1 MKAGSEEQMRIDIRE
16 QATANLRF
24 IRGAMERAEKV
35 SAASGAAAMAM
46 GGIAIATMALAA
58 PIAAL
63 EGQLAVWIVSAFVA
77 LCAGS
82 AGSWVKARRNDLVLL
97 GDAGRRFLLC
107 LIPPLLVGAVLTA
120 ALWST
125 QISLLPAIWMLLY
138 GCGVLAAGTYAAP
151 PVMYMGGCFIVAGL
165 FTHALPAAF
174 GNVLLGAAFG
184 GLHLVFGYQVYR
196 HHGG

>member
-1 MKAGSEEQMRIDIRE
+1 MEPRDRVRDIHE

-46 GGIAIATMALAA
+46 GGIAVVSMAVAASIPSVRGQLTVWIAAAFAALAA
-58 PIAAL
+58 
-63 EGQLAVWIVSAFVA
+63 
-77 LCAGS
+77 GS
-82 AGSWVKARRNDLVLL
+82 IGSWIKARRNDLVLL
-97 GDAGRRFLLC
+97 GDPGRRFLLC
-107 LIPPLLVGAVLTA
+107 LIPPLAAGAVLSM
-120 ALWST
+120 ALWAT
-125 QISLLPAIWMLLY
+125 PQVTLLPVIWMLLY

-151 PVMYMGGCFIVAGL
+151 PVMHMGGCFILAGL
-165 FTHALPAAF
+165 FAHALPASL
-174 GNVLLGAAFG
+174 GNVLLGATFG